1 MRRAKKS
8 PWLSHSDASGFF
20 LLGNG
25 THAGKQRVTVGGRP
39 APRCF
44 AAQLSGLQIRAGG
57 EDVAGSR
64 PLGSGQISPD
74 AGAGL
79 TSDSSAVAKAD
90 LSLRR
95 AAPTPNYPS
104 QCPGEEKVVF

>member
-1 MRRAKKS
+1 MAGAQL
-8 PWLSHSDASGFF
+8 PCWL
-20 LLGNG
+20 
-25 THAGKQRVTVGGRP
+25 
-39 APRCF
+39 

-64 PLGSGQISPD
+64 LLGSGQISPD

-79 TSDSSAVAKAD
+79 TPDSSAVARAEPAP
-90 LSLRR
+90 RR
-95 AAPTPNYPS
+95 ATPTPDCPS

>member
-1 MRRAKKS
+1 M
-8 PWLSHSDASGFF
+8 
-20 LLGNG
+20 
-25 THAGKQRVTVGGRP
+25 AGAQLP
-39 APRCF
+39 CWF

-64 PLGSGQISPD
+64 LLGSGQISPD

-79 TSDSSAVAKAD
+79 TPDSSAVVRAD

-95 AAPTPNYPS
+95 AAPTPTVPLS
-104 QCPGEEKVVF
+104 VQVKRK